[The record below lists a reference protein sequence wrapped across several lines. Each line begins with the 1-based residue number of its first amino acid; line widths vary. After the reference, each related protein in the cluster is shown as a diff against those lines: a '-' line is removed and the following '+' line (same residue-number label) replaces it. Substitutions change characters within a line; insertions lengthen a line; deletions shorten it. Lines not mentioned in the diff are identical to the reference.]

1 MKLLRQETDH
11 EVSKD
16 TLYVLCHICLVSLVF
31 CLSEATTQI
40 KGSGKNR
47 GALIVREAD
56 NMLWMVD
63 KLIRKKYNKEIS
75 KDHKVLR
82 SWVKLST
89 WCLTKLTR
97 CLLLGGEVYLRNK
110 VTVAA
115 RAFADNWKRH
125 NQSFPPWRKESAE
138 EESLDVTAG
147 WSEREEAAD
156 DHTILVQNFE
166 DEAHYYDYQVVYSAS
181 YIMESF
187 FLWMQQIESTGRG
200 VLVYLRGY
208 EGRGVGLRWS
218 EGIWISHCVKSPSVE
233 MLIPF
238 DFPEISSPESVPSPA
253 HTTVDEMTRSHSEW
267 ASRGFSRRCPV
278 PIKPT
283 TQSISQLPPRF
294 SCATFLDAQRNLKV
308 WFWIQ
313 RFVPT
318 SHEVATDY
326 SHAKEKLVVVK
337 TELEAERL
345 DSKEWEE
352 KHKEARKEA
361 ELLKNTSEKLRIEAD
376 ESLLIWNGKEGEDEK
391 SSLLGENNR
400 LLVALDACESLS
412 KKSKDENL
420 KISDILKPAR
430 SEANVAEEAVSRA
443 ENSNQADALLDKEE
457 ELQFALKEIERVKI
471 NEVVANDNLMKLKKL
486 LSEVEVAMEEEK
498 HKSLSRQESMLKE
511 VEVKVLRVLITEVE
525 TFEFGEVDVAEG
537 ENVVLENSCASLVE
551 RLVFFACY
559 CDLSVDT
566 RDHTFNL
573 ITDILVGCLVC
584 SKELS
589 MYNGELQLV
598 QVKRNICV
606 AFHVQSILM
615 HRASIEQIDVTVVR
629 VRSPTFAVAQHGNS
643 TVAPDFTI
651 HSVHAMEFIDSHSLS
666 EFVDYVSLLSCEV
679 TKGDI
684 TSFSSLNSRDGF
696 KNEISIAG
704 DLKNPIIIDQN
715 YCDKDKS
722 EQQESAVRVN
732 NVVYRNISGTSATDV
747 ARLIEEYSF
756 THFLTSLLALL
767 LHCCCRWRRRCGDRG
782 GSSINAATGLSLDP
796 TFDVVVSGSRAKML
810 AKTDKM
816 VMTANTTTSVSIER
830 CDSAGLGEVGPRIW
844 WLAWLWYPFEHPVL
858 S

>member
-1 MKLLRQETDH
+1 
-11 EVSKD
+11 
-16 TLYVLCHICLVSLVF
+16 
-31 CLSEATTQI
+31 
-40 KGSGKNR
+40 
-47 GALIVREAD
+47 
-56 NMLWMVD
+56 
-63 KLIRKKYNKEIS
+63 
-75 KDHKVLR
+75 
-82 SWVKLST
+82 
-89 WCLTKLTR
+89 
-97 CLLLGGEVYLRNK
+97 
-110 VTVAA
+110 
-115 RAFADNWKRH
+115 
-125 NQSFPPWRKESAE
+125 
-138 EESLDVTAG
+138 
-147 WSEREEAAD
+147 
-156 DHTILVQNFE
+156 
-166 DEAHYYDYQVVYSAS
+166 
-181 YIMESF
+181 
-187 FLWMQQIESTGRG
+187 
-200 VLVYLRGY
+200 
-208 EGRGVGLRWS
+208 
-218 EGIWISHCVKSPSVE
+218 

-238 DFPEISSPESVPSPA
+238 DFLEISSPESVPSPA

-318 SHEVATDY
+318 SHGQNISFEGWYRADKEDKATAKLWSAIKSVGPIITGAVRAAKEALLYRIHSFFRPLLLSIFPVVQVAVEIESRHDTDMTSKKAMDLLALTLKEVATDY

-525 TFEFGEVDVAEG
+525 TFEFGEVDVAE
-537 ENVVLENSCASLVE
+537 E

-704 DLKNPIIIDQN
+704 DLKVLLSGSKAVGKFDTKELRSVHSDDEEHGEKKRKRKTWNLQKQETMVLYSCETEFMVYLKSRFFIRPGGSGTDKNIKFQNIRMDNVKNPIIIDQN

-747 ARLIEEYSF
+747 ARYS
-756 THFLTSLLALL
+756 A
-767 LHCCCRWRRRCGDRG
+767 
-782 GSSINAATGLSLDP
+782 
-796 TFDVVVSGSRAKML
+796 
-810 AKTDKM
+810 
-816 VMTANTTTSVSIER
+816 
-830 CDSAGLGEVGPRIW
+830 
-844 WLAWLWYPFEHPVL
+844 
-858 S
+858 